1 MYTYIRVYM
10 RIYIYIYTYRTLY
23 INIFMYFQRSK
34 HPQILDLF
42 LVFSKALIH
51 VKYEL

>member
-34 HPQILDLF
+34 YPQILDLF
-42 LVFSKALIH
+42 LSSIFKSSHSCQI
-51 VKYEL
+51 